1 MTYECLKNILQV
13 LSFLAALVFLFFSHF
28 SFVELEEEIVKKL
41 KFACEA

>member
-13 LSFLAALVFLFFSHF
+13 LSFLAALVNVFSHF